1 MQKIQ
6 GNYAVFVKIY
16 FENKL
21 PLYLLELGTEKYRG
35 IFENFLK
42 NF

>member
-1 MQKIQ
+1 MQNFQ
-6 GNYAVFVKIY
+6 GNYALFVKIY

-21 PLYLLELGTEKYRG
+21 PLYLLELRPEKYKC
-35 IFENFLK
+35 IFKNFLK